1 MGSAVSGGGLA
12 RAVGR
17 NLSARVIALVGVALA
32 TVLVARLGGPADVG
46 AYALIRML
54 TGLVAVLST
63 AGLPGA
69 MAYFLAGSGRE
80 QERLWPSLAAIIA
93 GGGLVGTG
101 VWLLLTVPVA
111 TLILPGVGTPVVA
124 LAAIT
129 VSTQVLLTC
138 GKTAL
143 QGIAD
148 RRGSDR
154 VIAAEELA
162 FLPAY
167 GGAVLVGLDGVVP
180 VVVALAVADV
190 VVAVAAWLRVGSQL
204 GWRRGGLAREP
215 FGWLGRP
222 DRHAIR
228 SIVGYGLRG
237 QVGGLLNLVS
247 LRLDFLILAAMAG
260 PAVVGPYAVASKYA
274 ELLRLPGLAANW
286 VVYPQ
291 LTSLSPELAGRTAR
305 RMVLPAMLL
314 AGALALPMLVLAG
327 PVIRGIYGGDFAA
340 AVLPARILVAGG
352 LLSIA
357 GGVATAYLYGR
368 GRPGLN
374 SLLLGL
380 GVVVTVVLDLV
391 LIPTW
396 STLGAAWA
404 STAAYLVSDG
414 LLVLVLVRMARAP
427 VPGPAGSVR
436 VVAS

>member
-1 MGSAVSGGGLA
+1 VSGGGLA
-12 RAVGR
+12 RAVGS
-17 NLSARVIALVGVALA
+17 NLSARVVALVGVALA
-32 TVLVARLGGPADVG
+32 TVLVARFGGPADVG
-46 AYALIRML
+46 AYALLRML
-54 TGLVAVLST
+54 TGIVAVLST
-63 AGLPGA
+63 GGLPGA
-69 MAYFLAGSGRE
+69 MAYFLAESERE
-80 QERLWPSLAAIIA
+80 QERLWPSLAMIIA
-93 GGGLVGTG
+93 AGGLIGAAA
-101 VWLLLTVPVA
+101 WLLLTFPIA
-111 TLILPGVGTPVVA
+111 AWILPGVGVPVIA
-124 LAAIT
+124 LAAVT

-167 GGAVLVGLDGVVP
+167 VVGVLAGLDGVVP

-190 VVAVAAWLRVGSQL
+190 VVAIAAWWRVGAQL
-204 GWRRGGLAREP
+204 GWRRGGMAREP

-222 DRHAIR
+222 DRHTIR
-228 SIVGYGLRG
+228 SVVGYGLRG
-237 QVGGLLNLVS
+237 QVGGLLSLVS
-247 LRLDFLILAAMAG
+247 LRLDFLVLAAMAG

-286 VVYPQ
+286 VAYPQ
-291 LTSLSPELAGRTAR
+291 LASLSPDVAGRTAR
-305 RMVLPAMLL
+305 RMALPSLVLAALLAAPMLL
-314 AGALALPMLVLAG
+314 LAG

-357 GGVATAYLYGR
+357 AGVATAYLYGR

-374 SLLLGL
+374 SVVLGF
-380 GVVVTVVLDLV
+380 GVVVTVVLDLA

-396 STLGAAWA
+396 STVGAAWA

-414 LLVLVLVRMARAP
+414 LLVLVLLRMAR
-427 VPGPAGSVR
+427 VPIPDPSASVR
-436 VVAS
+436 VGAT